1 MRAQEREVAVV
12 ATQSKYIRISEVL
25 GYVERTHSHGVP
37 LRVALKRAE
46 KRYGVPSAWVKSWMR
61 SA

>member
-1 MRAQEREVAVV
+1 MAAQE
-12 ATQSKYIRISEVL
+12 KYVRISEVL
-25 GYVERTHSHGVP
+25 GYVERTQGHGVP

-46 KRYGVPSAWVKSWMR
+46 RRYGIPAAWVKSLMR